1 MNKTADPKLVK
12 RWNERTLWISSS
24 SFAAPESSEAQNERI
39 RRAKKDYAFF
49 CETYFSHLAKKKCGH
64 FHIDAANYIKK
75 NSSARAVFEWARGH
89 AKSTHLSLITPLWLR
104 IQDESSP
111 LVMILV
117 SKSQDAAVRLLSD
130 LQAELQFNELL
141 KKDFGDPV
149 KEGSWEQGEFKTK
162 EGDMFIAL
170 GRGQSPRGIKERGVR
185 PNYIDI
191 DDIDDDEL
199 CRNPKRVNQVT
210 EWCLTALLGTM
221 EMGRG
226 RFVMVGNL
234 IGQISVL
241 AQIKSRPGIYH
252 TTVNALD
259 KRGVPSWHENYLLSE
274 IASIRKTMGE
284 RAFQKEYMNNPINEG
299 AVFARKHIRFGPI
312 LPLKQY
318 RYLVCYTDPSF
329 KAGTSNDFKATLLVG
344 KTKTGEFHVIKAYVD
359 QTSVSDMIAWHYSIN
374 ELINGAV
381 PVYYYM
387 ESNFIQDLILAEF
400 KKAGEKNGWQ
410 LPIRGDARKKP
421 DKFAR
426 IEALQPIFERG
437 EVIFNVKEKDHPG
450 MLQLQEQLL
459 MFEKGSHAHDDA
471 PDALEGAIW
480 MLSRM
485 SRTTNAG
492 YSYGGSES
500 RHY

>member
-1 MNKTADPKLVK
+1 MNKTADPKLIK

-49 CETYFSHLAKKKCGH
+49 CETYFSHLAKKKCGY

-75 NSSARAVFEWARGH
+75 HSNARAVFEWARGH

-104 IQDESSP
+104 IQDERSP

-117 SKSQDAAVRLLSD
+117 SKSQDAAIRLLSD

-162 EGDMFIAL
+162 DGDMFIAL

-199 CRNPKRVNQVT
+199 CRNPKRVSQVT

-226 RFVMVGNL
+226 RFVMVGNR
-234 IGQISVL
+234 IGQNSVL
-241 AQIKSRPGIYH
+241 TQIIARPGIYH
-252 TTVNALD
+252 TTVNAID
-259 KRGVPSWHENYLLSE
+259 KKGIPSWSENYLLSE

-299 AVFARKHIRFGPI
+299 AVFARKHIRFGQI

-329 KAGTSNDFKATLLVG
+329 KDGPSNDYKATLLVG
-344 KTKTGEFHVIKAYVD
+344 KTKAGEFHVIKAYAD
-359 QTSVSDMIAWHYSIN
+359 QTSVSDMIAWHYSID
-374 ELINGAV
+374 ELINGSV

-387 ESNFIQDLILAEF
+387 EANFMQDQFVTEF
-400 KKAGEKNGWQ
+400 KKAGIQKGRQIPLREDK
-410 LPIRGDARKKP
+410 RKKP

-426 IEALQPIFERG
+426 IEALQPLFERG
-437 EVIFNVKEKDHPG
+437 EVIFNIKEKDHPG

-459 MFEKGSHAHDDA
+459 LFEKGSKSHDDA

-480 MLSRM
+480 MLTRM
-485 SRTTNAG
+485 SRTSNAA
-492 YSYGGSES
+492 YSFGGSES
-500 RHY
+500 RHF